1 MPIDDVTFAAEMT
14 ILRDRF
20 GRRDMTQETIARY
33 YDYLADRMTTADF
46 TRAARIIFNKD
57 TFWPAPVRF
66 LEAVK
71 GNPSEDSDAAWNALV
86 SAATMGDHKAV
97 TAPQLAALRAAGVTF
112 RDVEIA
118 NDARLASIG
127 RRFRAEFER
136 AASGELDAPAV
147 PLLEAS

>member
-33 YDYLADRMTTADF
+33 YDYLAHRMTTSDF
-46 TRAARIIFNKD
+46 TKAARVIFDRD
-57 TFWPAPVRF
+57 TFWPAPIRF
-66 LEAVK
+66 LEAIK
-71 GNPSEDSDAAWNALV
+71 GNPTADSEAAWNAIV
-86 SAATMGDHKAV
+86 NAATRGDHAAV
-97 TAPQLAALRAAGVTF
+97 NGPVLKALRAAGVNF
-112 RDVEIA
+112 RDVQLATEPQ
-118 NDARLASIG
+118 LASIG
-127 RRFRAEFER
+127 KRFRAEFER